1 MIVLTCVVHDVC
13 CSLQELSC
21 SLRKTN
27 PGVSLT
33 IMAVEGDLSSSTQL
47 EVKKHGSLLLVDDI
61 KFANFK
67 LDGRSAATEHMPQYL
82 LCVQEGF
89 CLECS
94 DFPQQRQILH
104 LVMGCALGYTS
115 LFCNVPHF

>member
-1 MIVLTCVVHDVC
+1 MHDVC
-13 CSLQELSC
+13 YPLQELSC

-47 EVKKHGSLLLVDDI
+47 EVKKHGNLLLVDDI

-67 LDGRSAATEHMPQYL
+67 LDGRSAATEHILQHLFYSGSVLSIMFRL
-82 LCVQEGF
+82 SMIDTKLSSGHGLCFGIF
-89 CLECS
+89 
-94 DFPQQRQILH
+94 
-104 LVMGCALGYTS
+104 
-115 LFCNVPHF
+115 

>member
-1 MIVLTCVVHDVC
+1 MCVVQDVC
-13 CSLQELSC
+13 YALQELSC

-67 LDGRSAATEHMPQYL
+67 LDGRSAAT
-82 LCVQEGF
+82 
-89 CLECS
+89 
-94 DFPQQRQILH
+94 
-104 LVMGCALGYTS
+104 
-115 LFCNVPHF
+115 

>member
-1 MIVLTCVVHDVC
+1 MCVVHDIC
-13 CSLQELSC
+13 YAFQELSC

-67 LDGRSAATEHMPQYL
+67 LDGRSALPQSM
-82 LCVQEGF
+82 CHSI
-89 CLECS
+89 CCS
-94 DFPQQRQILH
+94 
-104 LVMGCALGYTS
+104 V
-115 LFCNVPHF
+115 